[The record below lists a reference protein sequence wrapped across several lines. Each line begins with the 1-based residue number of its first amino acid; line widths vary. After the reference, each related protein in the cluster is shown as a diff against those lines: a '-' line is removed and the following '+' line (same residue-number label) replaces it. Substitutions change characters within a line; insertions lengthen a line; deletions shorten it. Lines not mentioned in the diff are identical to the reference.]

1 MSLTTLF
8 LKLLSDINSTRT
20 GQRGAPISPKK
31 KQACGRKKKK
41 SNRNAN
47 IS

>member
-31 KQACGRKKKK
+31 TGLRSKKKK